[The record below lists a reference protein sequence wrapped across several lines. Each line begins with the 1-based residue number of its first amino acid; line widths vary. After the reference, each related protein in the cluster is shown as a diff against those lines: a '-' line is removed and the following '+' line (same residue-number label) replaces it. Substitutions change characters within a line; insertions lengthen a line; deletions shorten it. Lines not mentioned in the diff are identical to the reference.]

1 MNWNNIDL
9 NSPYE
14 RSQPI
19 LDSYDCETLLLEV
32 AHNCREI
39 TRETVRAQ
47 AMESINGKY
56 KTAIEILEANL
67 DNLVAE
73 ALKERAIV

>member
-9 NSPYE
+9 NSEYE

-32 AHNCREI
+32 HANCREI
-39 TRETVRAQ
+39 NHKTVKEQ
-47 AMESINGKY
+47 AMKELKLKY
-56 KTAIEILEANL
+56 DVAVSILEANL
-67 DNLVAE
+67 DNLVKE
-73 ALKERAIV
+73 AQKERAIV